1 MKKDFVRIEKDAFLM
16 DAAIKMYENRI
27 GCLIVEPSEN
37 REPFGIIT
45 RKDIVKV
52 YADNKNLKEVKVG
65 EVSSSP
71 LVIVSPGMPIKYAA
85 KLMKKINLRHLAV
98 FNVYYNKCFSRL

>member
-1 MKKDFVRIEKDAFLM
+1 
-16 DAAIKMYENRI
+16 
-27 GCLIVEPSEN
+27 
-37 REPFGIIT
+37 
-45 RKDIVKV
+45 
-52 YADNKNLKEVKVG
+52 VKVG